1 MVTIMKNKIGKL
13 VGIFKNIGG
22 NIPGGNFPGWDS
34 PGGSLIVGNFP
45 GGTFPSGSFP
55 DTEENI
61 CEEFSSVHPL
71 TLIFIRKILLL
82 QTHSLRI

>member
-1 MVTIMKNKIGKL
+1 M
-13 VGIFKNIGG
+13 GIFKNIGE

-61 CEEFSSVHPL
+61 CEEFSSAHAL
-71 TLIFIRKILLL
+71 TLIFIGKILLL